1 MTMLSVR
8 HVTTYRYRCPVAFGE
23 HRMMFWPRDGLGQRM
38 LDHALTIDPAP
49 ASIRY
54 AHDVF
59 DNVVGYAR
67 FGGRARELRFESNIL
82 LEHTPDDSGDWPIE
96 DAARQYPFSYGAGDI
111 ADLLRA
117 IERQHED
124 TEREIDRWARRF
136 INQSGPCDTR
146 ALLVSMTQAIRAE
159 FAYVARHEAGVQEP
173 LRTLRLGSGTCRDF
187 AVLMI
192 EALRSLGFAAR
203 FVSGYLHSPGALP
216 TAYRGGGNTH
226 AWVQVFLPGA
236 GWIELDPT
244 NGIVGN
250 RDLIR
255 VAVVRDP
262 RQAVP
267 LSGTWIGFPAD
278 SLGMQV
284 EVNVTAE
291 PEPDAHRPVPGGE
304 APEPEPA
311 RETRADAA

>member
-1 MTMLSVR
+1 MYQENDKFVWVWVPELPPLPSAAERAEM
-8 HVTTYRYRCPVAFGE
+8 A
-23 HRMMFWPRDGLGQRM
+23 
-38 LDHALTIDPAP
+38 
-49 ASIRY
+49 RY
-54 AHDVF
+54 AKLSQTALD
-59 DNVVGYAR
+59 Y
-67 FGGRARELRFESNIL
+67 
-82 LEHTPDDSGDWPIE
+82 LE
-96 DAARQYPFSYGAGDI
+96 
-111 ADLLRA
+111 
-117 IERQHED
+117 
-124 TEREIDRWARRF
+124 
-136 INQSGPCDTR
+136 
-146 ALLVSMTQAIRAE
+146 AIRGE
-159 FAYVARHEAGVQEP
+159 FAYVARQEAGVQEP
-173 LRTLRLGSGTCRDF
+173 LRTLRMGSGTCRDF

-291 PEPDAHRPVPGGE
+291 PEPAAVRPDSATAETVP
-304 APEPEPA
+304 P
-311 RETRADAA
+311 RADAA